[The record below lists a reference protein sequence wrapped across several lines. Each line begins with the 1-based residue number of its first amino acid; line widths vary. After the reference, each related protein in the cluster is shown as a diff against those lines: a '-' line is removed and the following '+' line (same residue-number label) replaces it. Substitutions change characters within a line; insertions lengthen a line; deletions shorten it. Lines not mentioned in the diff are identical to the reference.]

1 MPHFVSENNKV
12 ASVKLSQLP
21 LSIAV
26 RKSAK
31 GATNHGSPTVLPHI
45 PAMVA
50 LEALAYLA

>member
-31 GATNHGSPTVLPHI
+31 GSHSPTVLPHI
-45 PAMVA
+45 PAMVT

>member
-21 LSIAV
+21 LSITV

-31 GATNHGSPTVLPHI
+31 GNHSPTVLPHI

>member
-1 MPHFVSENNKV
+1 MPHFVSE
-12 ASVKLSQLP
+12 VKKSGSRETLSQLP
-21 LSIAV
+21 LSITV

-31 GATNHGSPTVLPHI
+31 GNHSPTVLPHI